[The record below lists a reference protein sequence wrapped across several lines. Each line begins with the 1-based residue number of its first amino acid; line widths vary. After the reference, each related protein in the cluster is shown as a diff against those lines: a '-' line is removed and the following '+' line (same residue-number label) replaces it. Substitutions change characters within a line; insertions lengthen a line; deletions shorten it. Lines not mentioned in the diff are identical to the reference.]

1 LPPDIKNTIR
11 MTAPNLKLRASVGQR
26 LVLLIVGQT
35 AALAL
40 IVFLALYMH
49 DSPNGRYWVLAS
61 GVIGALI
68 SLTLGVLLYHA
79 VVPRARMLIDRVRQ
93 FQDTGVHERIGD
105 MGNDPIGVLANALDA
120 GFAAIANRTGER
132 EQFFSIVAHELKTPL
147 TSIQGYSSLV
157 MSRPEAAPLLFR
169 ALEVINRQSWKM
181 SRLIDGMLL
190 AVRARSN
197 DLHFVPK
204 QFDMS
209 QLVVRVIDDIRP
221 FVGEKAF
228 SAQIQKNVSIL
239 GDEALLEEALWS
251 LLTSASALSTN
262 RSPVNVSFATEEWR
276 AVVVVGI
283 DADGTSVPEME
294 ELFQPFQSIEYRDGD
309 SLRFATGLYLCRE
322 IVRIHNGHLRVQQ
335 VSARPEFVIDL
346 PV

>member
-1 LPPDIKNTIR
+1 
-11 MTAPNLKLRASVGQR
+11 
-26 LVLLIVGQT
+26 LV
-35 AALAL
+35 
-40 IVFLALYMH
+40 VFLALYTH
-49 DSPNGRYWVLAS
+49 DSPSGRYWVLAS
-61 GVIGALI
+61 GIIGVLI
-68 SLTLGVLLYHA
+68 SLTLGVLVYYA

-93 FQDTGVHERIGD
+93 FQDTGDHERIGN
-105 MGNDPIGVLANALDA
+105 MGNDAIGVLANALDA
-120 GFAAIANRTGER
+120 GFAAIANRTRER
-132 EQFFSIVAHELKTPL
+132 EEFFSIAAHELKTPL

-169 ALEVINRQSWKM
+169 ALEVINRQSWRM

-197 DLHFVPK
+197 DLQFIPK

-209 QLVVRVIDDIRP
+209 QLVVRVIDDMKP
-221 FVGEKAF
+221 FVGDKAF
-228 SAQIQKNVSIL
+228 SAQIQKNVLIL

-251 LLTSASALSTN
+251 LLTAASALSTS

-276 AVVVVGI
+276 AMLIVNI
-283 DADGTSVPEME
+283 DADGASVPEME
-294 ELFQPFQSIEYRDGD
+294 ELFQPFRTIEYKNGD

-335 VSARPEFVIDL
+335 TTSRPEFVVDL
-346 PV
+346 PI

>member
-1 LPPDIKNTIR
+1 
-11 MTAPNLKLRASVGQR
+11 MTGPNLKLSASVGQR
-26 LVLLIVGQT
+26 LVLLIVCQT

-40 IVFLALYMH
+40 IVFLALYTH
-49 DSPNGRYWVLAS
+49 DSTNGRYWVLAS
-61 GVIGALI
+61 GVFGALI
-68 SLTLGVLLYHA
+68 SLTLGVLLYHG

-93 FQDTGVHERIGD
+93 FQDTGVHERIGN
-105 MGNDPIGVLANALDA
+105 MGNDAIGVLANAIDA
-120 GFAAIANRTGER
+120 GFAAIANRTRER
-132 EQFFSIVAHELKTPL
+132 EQFLSIVAHELKTPL

-157 MSRPEAAPLLFR
+157 MSRPEAVPLLFR
-169 ALEVINRQSWKM
+169 ALEVINRQSWRM

-197 DLHFVPK
+197 DLNFVPK

-209 QLVVRVIDDIRP
+209 QLIVRVIDDIKP

-228 SAQIQKNVSIL
+228 SAQIQKNVLIL

-262 RSPVNVSFATEEWR
+262 RSPVNISFANEEWR
-276 AVVVVGI
+276 AVLVVNI
-283 DADGTSVPEME
+283 DAEGASVSEME
-294 ELFQPFQSIEYRDGD
+294 ELFQPFRSIEYRDGD

-322 IVRIHNGHLRVQQ
+322 IVRLHNGHLLVQQ